1 MGAGKKIA
9 VTAIL
14 GTLAGAVAGVLLSP
28 KSGKET
34 RKDIQDAANKI
45 KKQVAQKV
53 SKLKKFTKK
62 DYDKIVGQVMAEY
75 NAVKAVKKFSQ
86 EDLNEIATDIKNRW
100 EDVEKEVSKK
110 KVTKKVK

>member
-75 NAVKAVKKFSQ
+75 NAVKKFSQ

-100 EDVEKEVSKK
+100 KDVEKEVSKK